1 MVCEKACTI
10 QCCENAYSAVLEIS
24 QGIPGRL
31 PTREVASGGRMRVP
45 VTSAQASSP
54 SPPEFPR
61 LSLPEPRQWARLY
74 RRPVG
79 SEANVAP
86 QYLAND

>member
-31 PTREVASGGRMRVP
+31 PTREVASGGRTRVP

-74 RRPVG
+74 RRSVDF
-79 SEANVAP
+79 EADIES